1 MMIFRTVLFLLLIFP
16 VVTAFT
22 GTRPQPIDQADVYT
36 AMAATT
42 VKELDEALAAIEKTT
57 LEGKLAYEG
66 ALLMKKSGLL
76 KAPGQK
82 LKVFKLGRE
91 KLEGAIRKDSGN
103 IEYRFLRLMIQENV
117 PKIVGYKKD
126 IDVDSTLVV
135 NAYKTL
141 SPVLRRAIKDY
152 SKTSKILKTAD
163 L

>member
-1 MMIFRTVLFLLLIFP
+1 MIFRTVLFLLLIFP

-22 GTRPQPIDQADVYT
+22 GTRPRAIDQADVYA
-36 AMAATT
+36 AMAAKT
-42 VKELDEALAAIEKTT
+42 VQELDVALAA
-57 LEGKLAYEG
+57 LENTQLAGKLAYEG

-76 KAPGQK
+76 KGPSQK
-82 LKVFKLGRE
+82 LKVFKSGRE
-91 KLEGAIRKDSGN
+91 KLETAIRKDSGN

-117 PKIVGYKKD
+117 PKVVGYKKD
-126 IDVDSTLVV
+126 IEVDSTLVV

-152 SKTSKILKTAD
+152 SKISKILKTAD

>member
-16 VVTAFT
+16 VITAFT

-117 PKIVGYKKD
+117 PKVVGYKKD
-126 IDVDSTLVV
+126 IGADSTMVV

-141 SPVLRRAIKDY
+141 SPVLRQAIKDY
-152 SKTSKILKTAD
+152 SKNSKIL
-163 L
+163 